1 MQCVTCICMHVSAVC
16 VWCVCVFSKLFHNNE
31 HLARRPCPLS
41 KAYNWRDKHCW
52 VKQPVFGGVGGAGRA
67 RMEWRGQGP

>member
-1 MQCVTCICMHVSAVC
+1 MCLQCVYGVC
-16 VWCVCVFSKLFHNNE
+16 VLSKLLYNNE